1 MPEAAAPG
9 HSRREAAVIYA
20 SKFIK
25 DGDVVLVGQGLPVL
39 AALFAKNHHA
49 RDCVI
54 MHEYG
59 VVDLDPPRAV
69 ELAHPLLAETA
80 TYLCD
85 MLDALTSLL
94 SRADCAFLG
103 AAQVDRYGNVNTTTI
118 GDYFRPK
125 VRISGSG
132 GANDIG
138 SIVRKSVII
147 MDGQERAKFPERVDY
162 NMTPGYFRGSRSDRD
177 RLGLPGKGPEAVV
190 TDVGVYRFAPKT
202 GEMYLSG
209 LQPGA
214 TVEEAREKT
223 GWRLKVAKGAAG
235 VKPPTAEETNLLRS
249 LDPRKV
255 YLR

>member
-1 MPEAAAPG
+1 MSEGTG
-9 HSRREAAVIYA
+9 HGFSRREAAVIAA
-20 SKFIK
+20 SRFIK

-39 AALFAKNHHA
+39 AALFAKKHHA

-85 MLDALTSLL
+85 MVDALTSLL

-103 AAQVDRYGNVNTTTI
+103 AAQVDRYGNINTTTI
-118 GDYFRPK
+118 GDYFRPR

-138 SIVRKSVII
+138 SLVSKSVII
-147 MDGQERAKFPERVDY
+147 MDGQDSAKLPEKVDY
-162 NMTPGYFRGSRSDRD
+162 NTTPGYFWGSRRERD
-177 RLGLPGKGPEAVV
+177 RLGLPGRGPEAMV
-190 TDVGVYRFAPKT
+190 TDVGVYRFAPRT
-202 GEMYLSG
+202 GEMYLAG

-214 TVEEAREKT
+214 SIEEAREKT
-223 GWRLKVAKGAAG
+223 GWELRVAKGAAR
-235 VKPPTAEETNLLRS
+235 VKPPTPEETRLLRS
-249 LDPRKV
+249 LDPRRI
-255 YLR
+255 YIR